1 MQEHKNDYTCTGE
14 HYSLFVVR
22 HVATARLDSLDTLVS
37 TRSTKSNVSSRVVS
51 SRVETSQ
58 VEFGPYSS
66 RRWTARAHI
75 RRGCSMFLKRVNELL
90 MWRRFRASQRLMY

>member
-22 HVATARLDSLDTLVS
+22 HVGTARLDSLDTLAS
-37 TRSTKSNVSSRVVS
+37 TRSTKSNVS

-58 VEFGPYSS
+58 VEFGPKTMLGSS
-66 RRWTARAHI
+66 GRTK
-75 RRGCSMFLKRVNELL
+75 GLSGKRTYVTK
-90 MWRRFRASQRLMY
+90 